1 MLFLQPVGMLL
12 YHLWCPFYRELE
24 GGNVF
29 FFYLIL
35 GCSGE
40 GIVGLNGIE
49 GEDECQLKT
58 GNVLIV
64 MEKAKVLIRIEI
76 AVNFS
81 NNLQGAFIHCTN
93 GRCREMIMKKGF

>member
-1 MLFLQPVGMLL
+1 MGCFLF
-12 YHLWCPFYRELE
+12 F
-24 GGNVF
+24 N
-29 FFYLIL
+29 LIL

-64 MEKAKVLIRIEI
+64 VGKGQ
-76 AVNFS
+76 S
-81 NNLQGAFIHCTN
+81 FIKDRNCSKIFKEFA
-93 GRCREMIMKKGF
+93 GRLHSLH

>member
-1 MLFLQPVGMLL
+1 MGSFLF
-12 YHLWCPFYRELE
+12 F
-24 GGNVF
+24 N
-29 FFYLIL
+29 LIL

-64 MEKAKVLIRIEI
+64 MEKAKVIRLEI

-81 NNLQGAFIHCTN
+81 NNLQAPSFIALM
-93 GRCREMIMKKGF
+93 GGVQK